1 MLLYIHIQKTG
12 GVTMPFKKAALWT
25 TFWFL
30 IAMVFGAGVYYY
42 MGQDKAMEFLAG
54 YLIEL
59 SLSIDNL
66 FLFLMLFSIYK
77 IDCKYQRRIL
87 NWGIAGAVIM
97 RLIFIVLGI
106 AIVHKFHWVL
116 YVFGII
122 LIVTG
127 YKMAFGKET
136 EPCME
141 DNWAI
146 KLLKK
151 FMPVT
156 CDIHGEKFFTR
167 IGGILHATPLFVVL
181 LLIESTDLLFAIDS
195 IPAVF
200 AITTDPFIVYSS
212 NVLAIL
218 GLRSLY
224 FFLERVQRAF
234 VYVKYGVALLLA
246 VTGVKMLL
254 TIWHIKVPV
263 PLALGIIATI
273 LIGSVVASI
282 LFGKK
287 ETVMIS
293 CVDNN
298 PDETTGGI

>member
-1 MLLYIHIQKTG
+1 L
-12 GVTMPFKKAALWT
+12 PFKKAALWT
-25 TFWFL
+25 MFWVL
-30 IAMVFGAGVYYY
+30 TAIGFGTGVYYY
-42 MGQDKAMEFLAG
+42 QGHEKAMEFFAG

-66 FLFLMLFSIYK
+66 FLFLMLFSIYR
-77 IDCKYQRRIL
+77 IDCQYQRRIL
-87 NWGIAGAVIM
+87 NWGIIGAVIM
-97 RLIFIVLGI
+97 RLIFIFLGI
-106 AIVHKFHWVL
+106 AIVERFHWIL
-116 YVFGII
+116 YVFGVV

-127 YKMAFGKET
+127 YKMAFGKEV

-156 CDIHGEKFFTR
+156 CDHHGESFFTR
-167 IGGILHATPLFVVL
+167 INGVLHATPLFVVL

-212 NVLAIL
+212 NILAIL

-234 VYVKYGVALLLA
+234 AYVKYGVALLLG

-263 PLALGIIATI
+263 PVALGIIAVI
-273 LIGSVVASI
+273 IIGSIVISV

-287 ETVMIS
+287 EEVLVSCIDHGIS
-293 CVDNN
+293 E
-298 PDETTGGI
+298 PDTSEKQN

>member
-1 MLLYIHIQKTG
+1 
-12 GVTMPFKKAALWT
+12 MPFKKAALWT

-30 IAMVFGAGVYYY
+30 LAMIFAGGVYYY

-66 FLFLMLFSIYK
+66 FLFLMLFSIYR
-77 IDCKYQRRIL
+77 IDCRYQRRIL
-87 NWGIAGAVIM
+87 NWGIAGAVVM

-106 AIVHKFHWVL
+106 AIVQKFHWVL
-116 YVFGII
+116 YVFGVI

-156 CDIHGEKFFTR
+156 CDIYGNRFFTR
-167 IGGILHATPLFVVL
+167 LGGVLHATPLFVVL

-212 NVLAIL
+212 NILAIL

-224 FFLERVQRAF
+224 FFLERVQRVF
-234 VYVKYGVALLLA
+234 VYVKYGVALLLS

-254 TIWHIKVPV
+254 VIWHIKVPV
-263 PLALGIIATI
+263 PVALGIIASI
-273 LIGSVVASI
+273 LAGSIIASI

-287 ETVMIS
+287 EAVMIS
-293 CVDNN
+293 CTDNS
-298 PDETTGGI
+298 PDENSGGI